1 MKEISKSILFG
12 FKEILN
18 WHTMKYILLS
28 GVVATLTWIG
38 IGFMIWDGLISI
50 SAKIVEL
57 VPFSMVRS
65 NGAWMLST
73 FLWFQLVLVTFA
85 LIFAFGGNLIL
96 RKLSK
101 ESYSVV
107 SILTLLGSALF
118 WGIIWFFKGDYIYA
132 QFLKLLTWLPFE
144 TIEKGVAFLIG
155 FYIIYNAIVVTM
167 LFFASMFSEPIIEN
181 IELTEFNEDDVV
193 TGNIFKSVRYTLKD
207 SLIFIIVSIIA
218 FPLLFIPVLNIFI
231 QVGLWIW
238 LTKDTIS
245 YDAFALTHKEVE
257 KSAMKQYAFA
267 IWIITMV
274 TVLFNFVPVLNIF
287 GPYFGTIVLYYYF
300 KNRRNGNEA

>member
-1 MKEISKSILFG
+1 MKDISKAILFG
-12 FKEILN
+12 FKEVLN

-28 GVVATLTWIG
+28 GVVATILWMG
-38 IGFMIWDGLISI
+38 IGFWLWDGII
-50 SAKIVEL
+50 AVSANILEM

-101 ESYSVV
+101 EKYSVV

-118 WGIIWFFKGDYIYA
+118 WGIVWFFKGDYIYG

-155 FYIIYNAIVVTM
+155 FYIIYNAIIVTM
-167 LFFASMFSEPIIEN
+167 LFFASLFSQPIIED
-181 IELTEFNEDDVV
+181 IEIREFEEDEVV
-193 TGNIFKSVRYTLKD
+193 RDNVFKTVRYTLKD
-207 SLIFIIVSIIA
+207 SLIFIAVSVVA
-218 FPLLFIPVLNIFI
+218 FPLLFIPLLNMFI
-231 QVGLWIW
+231 MLALWMW

-245 YDAFALTHKEVE
+245 YDALSLTHENVD
-257 KSAMKQYAFA
+257 KSLAKKYRLA

-274 TVLFNFVPVLNIF
+274 TVLFNFVPILNIF
-287 GPYFGTIVLYYYF
+287 GPYFGTIALYYYL
-300 KNRRNGNEA
+300 KNAKKEEGA

>member
-1 MKEISKSILFG
+1 
-12 FKEILN
+12 
-18 WHTMKYILLS
+18 MKYILLS
-28 GVVATLTWIG
+28 GVVATLIWIG
-38 IGFMIWDGLISI
+38 IGFWMWDGIISI
-50 SAKIVEL
+50 SSKIVEL

-73 FLWFQLVLVTFA
+73 FLWFQITLVTFA
-85 LIFAFGGNLIL
+85 LVFAFGGNLIL

-101 ESYSVV
+101 ESYSIV

-118 WGIIWFFKGDYIYA
+118 WGVVWFFEGDYIYA

-167 LFFASMFSEPIIEN
+167 LFFASLFSEPILEDIE
-181 IELTEFNEDDVV
+181 IREFEEDTVV
-193 TGNIFKSVRYTLKD
+193 SGNIFKSVRYTLKD
-207 SLIFIIVSIIA
+207 SLIFILVSIIA
-218 FPLLFIPVLNIFI
+218 FPLLFIPLLNIFI

-245 YDAFALTHKEVE
+245 YDAFSLTHENVDKEAL
-257 KSAMKQYAFA
+257 KTHRLA
-267 IWIITMV
+267 IWTITIV

-287 GPYFGTIVLYYYF
+287 GPYFGTIALYYYF
-300 KNRRNGNEA
+300 KSSRGNVSA